1 MFRKDRAQTVA
12 RKSPSKVTDPRR
24 IRFGAG
30 MAPVCLSL
38 GRDENDATKDRRRIR
53 FGAGMISAALKK

>member
-12 RKSPSKVTDPRR
+12 RKSPRRVTDPRR

-38 GRDENDATKDRRRIR
+38 ERDKNDTTRDRGRIR

>member
-1 MFRKDRAQTVA
+1 MFRKDRAQAVA
-12 RKSPSKVTDPRR
+12 RKSPSKVADPRR

-38 GRDENDATKDRRRIR
+38 GRDGNDATKDRRRIR

>member
-1 MFRKDRAQTVA
+1 MLKKDRIQAVSH
-12 RKSPSKVTDPRR
+12 KSTRKVTDPRR

-38 GRDENDATKDRRRIR
+38 ERDKNDTTRDRRRIR